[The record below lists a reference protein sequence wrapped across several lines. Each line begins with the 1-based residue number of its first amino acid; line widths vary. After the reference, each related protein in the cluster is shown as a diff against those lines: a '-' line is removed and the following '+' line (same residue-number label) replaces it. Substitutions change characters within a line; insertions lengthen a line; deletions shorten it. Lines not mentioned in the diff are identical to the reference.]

1 MKYDIQNK
9 VINFFA
15 FFTTLYIANIL
26 KHKAVRENFLDKIL
40 PMLSGYTIGALIDYL
55 IVKYKKEYLRK
66 YIVLLILFI
75 IIFLGLYI
83 RYKIYKRYN
92 ELDYTEPSPGEA
104 PSLPSE
110 KINMERKKDMKNE
123 YSFELPNYSE
133 KYLDTA
139 GRSIDESLGLPN
151 KYEM

>member
-1 MKYDIQNK
+1 MKYDIQNT
-9 VINFFA
+9 VINFFV
-15 FFTTLYIANIL
+15 FFTTLYIANVL
-26 KHKAVRENFLDKIL
+26 KHKAVREHFLEKMA
-40 PMLSGYTIGALIDYL
+40 PMLSGYMIGTLINYL
-55 IVKYKKEYLRK
+55 LVKYKKQYLNK
-66 YIVLLILFI
+66 YIILFYLFI
-75 IIFLGLYI
+75 LIFLGLYI
-83 RYKIYKRYN
+83 RYKRYN
-92 ELDYTEPSPGEA
+92 KQDYTEPAPGEA

-110 KINMERKKDMKNE
+110 KINMERKKDMRNE